1 MRKVKLYNK
10 TGEFLADVNIK
21 NEGTAD
27 AIQWGNMYF
36 FWCNLKNQFREAN
49 VYPAIIKKS
58 KK

>member
-10 TGEFLADVNIK
+10 KGEFLADVNIK
-21 NEGTAD
+21 EDGVAD

-36 FWCNLKNQFREAN
+36 FWDNINNQFREAN
-49 VYPAIIKKS
+49 VFPAIIKKS